1 MAVAN
6 YLSRLG
12 AAGAE
17 THPVDHAVQPALQV
31 LHHVVAGDALLVR
44 SLFKPAAE
52 LTFQHAVDAAHFLLF
67 AKLQAVAH
75 DLRLAR
81 LPVLSGNEVAL
92 FDSAFLAMAA
102 LAFQIKFHALTPALP
117 ADRADISRQV
127 TLLTFL
133 TPQAGRPALHNAYS
147 GAVYSHWPAFF

>member
-1 MAVAN
+1 MAVADH
-6 YLSRLG
+6 LSRLG

-44 SLFKPAAE
+44 GLFKPAPE
-52 LTFQHAVDAAHFLLF
+52 LTFQHAVDAAHFLLLP
-67 AKLQAVAH
+67 KLQAVAY
-75 DLRLAR
+75 DLRLAS

-92 FDSAFLAMAA
+92 FDSALLAVAA
-102 LAFQIKFHALTPALP
+102 LAFQIKFHALAPALP

-127 TLLTFL
+127 ALLL
-133 TPQAGRPALHNAYS
+133 PNHSRCGLQPLAGLLPAYHSA
-147 GAVYSHWPAFF
+147 P